1 MPDGQEHEIDL
12 TVTVD
17 DERLSLLHW
26 VAVELGCD
34 LNTVFSRAVALLIVV
49 VRVMARDD
57 GSRLVVLDAG
67 GDEVHEFTG
76 ILTRKE

>member
-1 MPDGQEHEIDL
+1 MPDGQGHEIEL
-12 TVTVD
+12 MMTVD

-34 LNTVFSRAVALLIVV
+34 LNTVFSRAVALLIMV
-49 VRVMARDD
+49 VRAMARND

-67 GDEVHEFTG
+67 GDEIREIAG